1 MSYYITI
8 KLVVWSCM
16 LQTQL
21 HVVPM
26 NLSQCTLQLSG
37 TVLNCRADRDL
48 TQPQDRTYNL
58 CCSKGIQNHAC
69 KKEKKTEKE
78 V

>member
-1 MSYYITI
+1 MMSFYITI

-16 LQTQL
+16 LQTRF

-37 TVLNCRADRDL
+37 TVL
-48 TQPQDRTYNL
+48 
-58 CCSKGIQNHAC
+58 I
-69 KKEKKTEKE
+69 
-78 V
+78 